1 MPEQTASGVSQFAG
15 AAPPPP
21 PPPPSPIRP
30 FRLRLTPTANDFGL
44 QAILDPRRLLQW
56 IYVGRLSLVSAILLA
71 AVIVWHRA
79 DTDPG
84 NLLIASL
91 AFAVTTVWTGG
102 SLWYVEIYG
111 RPPGPSFSYLQTA
124 YDLGLVTAIVHA
136 TGGTTSPF
144 AALYILVIASASLML
159 PAGGGLLMAALGNV
173 LYFADAVWWRNSPP
187 TMAVWLQLTVFAVV
201 ALGSAYL
208 GAKLREAGAGKEELA
223 AELTHVRLQA
233 SDILFNIRS
242 GVITVDQRG
251 YLLYANPAAS
261 QLLGL
266 DLDHYRAR
274 PVLKLIGGIAP
285 ELAAALERTVAERVR
300 TTRGEGMVTTTRR
313 VHIGVTTTYMETDG
327 RHAHRTAT
335 AIFQDISD
343 QKRIETL
350 RLRAERLEGVAELSA
365 SLAHEIKNP
374 LASIR
379 SAVEQ
384 LSHLPKTTEDE
395 QTLAALVMRETD
407 RLSRLLSEFLD
418 FARVRV
424 ARTQAVDIGKVV
436 RHAANLANAHP
447 DRGEGVSIACAVAE
461 GVDVTVDGDEDLLHR
476 AVFNLV
482 LNAVQATPPGGEVR
496 VEAMPATAEHVAS
509 GMGIDSGAA
518 VAIRVSDSGAGI
530 PAEIRDRL
538 FDPFFTTKPGGS
550 GLGLAV
556 VHRAI
561 EAHRGYVL
569 VDSSPRGTRFT
580 VVLPRSRPAAPTGP
594 ASAATGLAVTFVP
607 TGAAT

>member
-1 MPEQTASGVSQFAG
+1 V
-15 AAPPPP
+15 
-21 PPPPSPIRP
+21 
-30 FRLRLTPTANDFGL
+30 RLTPAANDLKL

-91 AFAVTTVWTGG
+91 AFAVTTLWTGG

-111 RPPGPSFSYLQTA
+111 RQPRPTFSYLQTA
-124 YDLGLVTAIVHA
+124 YDLVLVTAIVHA

-144 AALYILVIASASLML
+144 AALYILVIACASLLL

-173 LYFADAVWWRNSPP
+173 LYFADAVWGGNSPP
-187 TMAVWLQLTVFAVV
+187 TTAVWLQLTIFAAV

-208 GAKLREAGAGKEELA
+208 GAKLQEEGAGKAELA

-242 GVITVDQRG
+242 AVITIDQG
-251 YLLYANPAAS
+251 GNLLYANPTAS
-261 QLLGL
+261 QLLGINF
-266 DLDHYRAR
+266 DQYRGR
-274 PVLKLIGGIAP
+274 PVLTLVAAIAP
-285 ELAAALERTVAERVR
+285 GLAQALERTVVERVR
-300 TTRGEGMVTTTRR
+300 TTRGEGVVATSRGR
-313 VHIGVTTTYMETDG
+313 VHIGVTTTYMEGQG
-327 RHAHRTAT
+327 RHAYRTAT

-343 QKRIETL
+343 QKRIELL

-384 LSHLPKTTEDE
+384 LARLPKATEDE
-395 QTLAALVMRETD
+395 QTLSALVMRESD

-424 ARTQAVDIGKVV
+424 ARTEPVDLGKVA

-447 DRGEGVSIACAVAE
+447 DRNEGVGVSCAVTE

-482 LNAVQATPPGGEVR
+482 LNAVQATPTGGDVR
-496 VEAMPATAEHVAS
+496 VEAMPATSEHVPS
-509 GMGIDSGAA
+509 GIGYDSGGA
-518 VAIRVSDSGAGI
+518 VAIRVSDSGPGI

-580 VVLPRSRPAAPTGP
+580 VVLPRSRPATG
-594 ASAATGLAVTFVP
+594 ASTIAAVSGSAVTFVP
-607 TGAAT
+607 TGATT

>member
-1 MPEQTASGVSQFAG
+1 M
-15 AAPPPP
+15 
-21 PPPPSPIRP
+21 
-30 FRLRLTPTANDFGL
+30 RLTPAANDLAL
-44 QAILDPRRLLQW
+44 QAILDPRRLLRW
-56 IYVGRLSLVSAILLA
+56 IYIGRMSLVSAILLA

-91 AFAVTTVWTGG
+91 AFAVTTVWTGA

-111 RPPGPSFSYLQTA
+111 RAPKATFSYLQTA
-124 YDLGLVTAIVHA
+124 YDLALVTAIVHA

-144 AALYILVIASASLML
+144 AALYILVIASASLLL

-173 LYFADAVWWRNSPP
+173 LYFADAVWGPNAPP
-187 TMAVWLQLTVFAVV
+187 TIAVWLQLTIFAVV

-208 GAKLREAGAGKEELA
+208 GAKLQEAGAGKEELA
-223 AELTHVRLQA
+223 AELKTIRLQA

-242 GVITVDQRG
+242 GVITIDQG
-251 YLLYANPAAS
+251 GHLLYANPMAGH
-261 QLLGL
+261 LL
-266 DLDHYRAR
+266 DLSFDEYRGR
-274 PVLKLIGGIAP
+274 PVLTAIADRAP
-285 ELAAALERTVAERVR
+285 ELAHALELTVVERSR
-300 TTRGEGMVTTTRR
+300 TTRGEGIVSTRQR
-313 VHIGVTTTYMETDG
+313 RFHIGVTTTYMEAEG
-327 RHAHRTAT
+327 RQSHRTAT

-343 QKRIETL
+343 QKRIEQL

-384 LSHLPKTTEDE
+384 LSRLPKVTEDE
-395 QTLAALVMRETD
+395 QTLSALVMRETD

-424 ARTQAVDIGKVV
+424 AKTEPVDIGKVA
-436 RHAANLANAHP
+436 RNAANLANTHP
-447 DRGEGVSIACAVAE
+447 DRKEGISVSCSVGEGI
-461 GVDVTVDGDEDLLHR
+461 DVTVDGDEDLLHR

-482 LNAVQATPPGGEVR
+482 LNAVQASPPGGEVR
-496 VEAMPATAEHVAS
+496 VEAMPAAPEHVPA
-509 GMGIDSGAA
+509 GMGYDRRGA
-518 VAIRVSDSGAGI
+518 VAIRISDNGPGI
-530 PAEIRDRL
+530 PHDIRDRL

-561 EAHRGYVL
+561 EAHRGFVL
-569 VDSSPRGTRFT
+569 VDSNARGTRFT
-580 VVLPRSRPAAPTGP
+580 VVLPRSRSNGHGGVTPVAAGP
-594 ASAATGLAVTFVP
+594 AVTFLS
-607 TGAAT
+607 TGVAK

>member
-1 MPEQTASGVSQFAG
+1 MPESRAFLPGSLRGHR
-15 AAPPPP
+15 PPPP
-21 PPPPSPIRP
+21 VLGPL
-30 FRLRLTPTANDFGL
+30 RLRLTPAANDL
-44 QAILDPRRLLQW
+44 ALRAILDPRRLLRW
-56 IYVGRLSLVSAILLA
+56 IYIGRLSLVSAILLA

-91 AFAVTTVWTGG
+91 AFAVTTVWTAG
-102 SLWYVEIYG
+102 SLWYTEIYG
-111 RPPGPSFSYLQTA
+111 RPPSPTFSYLQTA

-136 TGGTTSPF
+136 TAGTTSPF
-144 AALYILVIASASLML
+144 AALYILVIASASLLL

-173 LYFADAVWWRNSPP
+173 LYFADAVWGGTTPP
-187 TMAVWLQLTVFAVV
+187 TVGVWLQLIIFALV

-208 GAKLREAGAGKEELA
+208 GAKLQEAGAGKEELA

-242 GVITVDQRG
+242 GVITIDQG
-251 YLLYANPAAS
+251 GHLLYANPMAS
-261 QLLGL
+261 HLLGIDFDQYRGRSVL
-266 DLDHYRAR
+266 TAIAGTAPDLAH
-274 PVLKLIGGIAP
+274 
-285 ELAAALERTVAERVR
+285 ALELTVVERTR
-300 TTRGEGMVTTTRR
+300 TTRGEGVVSTSARR
-313 VHIGVTTTYMETDG
+313 FHIGVTTTYMEGQG
-327 RHAHRTAT
+327 RHTYRTAT

-343 QKRIETL
+343 QKRIELL

-384 LSHLPKTTEDE
+384 LSRLPKATEDE
-395 QTLAALVMRETD
+395 QTLSALVIRETD

-424 ARTQAVDIGKVV
+424 ARTEPVDIGKIA
-436 RHAANLANAHP
+436 RNAANLANAHP
-447 DRGEGVSIACAVAE
+447 DRKEGVSVSCTVSE
-461 GVDVTVDGDEDLLHR
+461 GIDVTVDGDEDLLHR

-482 LNAVQATPPGGEVR
+482 LNAVQAAPPGGEVR
-496 VEAMPATAEHVAS
+496 VEAMPATSEHVPS
-509 GMGIDSGAA
+509 GMGYESGAA
-518 VAIRVSDSGAGI
+518 VALRVSDTGAGI
-530 PAEIRDRL
+530 PHEIRDRL
-538 FDPFFTTKPGGS
+538 FDPFFTTKPGGT

-569 VDSSPRGTRFT
+569 LDSNSRGTRFT
-580 VVLPRSRPAAPTGP
+580 IVLPRSRPPNGAAIAPLGAGP
-594 ASAATGLAVTFVP
+594 PVTFLATGAVT
-607 TGAAT
+607 

>member
-1 MPEQTASGVSQFAG
+1 
-15 AAPPPP
+15 
-21 PPPPSPIRP
+21 
-30 FRLRLTPTANDFGL
+30 LRLTPAANDLAL

-56 IYVGRLSLVSAILLA
+56 VYVGRLVLVSAILLA

-91 AFAVTTVWTGG
+91 AFAVTTVWTAA
-102 SLWYVEIYG
+102 SLWYTEIYG
-111 RPPGPSFSYLQTA
+111 RPRGPTFSYLQTA
-124 YDLGLVTAIVHA
+124 YDLALVTAIVHA
-136 TGGTTSPF
+136 TGVTTSPF
-144 AALYILVIASASLML
+144 AALYILVIASASLLL

-173 LYFADAVWWRNSPP
+173 LYFADAVWGGNAPP
-187 TMAVWLQLTVFAVV
+187 TIAVWLQLTIFAFV

-208 GAKLREAGAGKEELA
+208 GAKLQEAGAGKEALA
-223 AELTHVRLQA
+223 EELTHVRLQA

-242 GVITVDQRG
+242 GVITIDQG
-251 YLLYANPAAS
+251 GHLLYANPTAS
-261 QLLGL
+261 QLLGVEF
-266 DLDHYRAR
+266 DHHRGR
-274 PVLKLIGGIAP
+274 PVLTTIATIAP
-285 ELAAALERTVAERVR
+285 ELAEALERTVTERVR
-300 TTRGEGMVTTTRR
+300 TTRGEGVVSLASRR
-313 VHIGVTTTYMETDG
+313 FHIGVTTTYMETQG
-327 RHAHRTAT
+327 RHAYRTAT

-343 QKRIETL
+343 QKRIELL

-384 LSHLPKTTEDE
+384 LSRLPKVTEDE
-395 QTLAALVMRETD
+395 QTLSALVMRETD

-424 ARTQAVDIGKVV
+424 AKTEAVDIGKVV

-447 DRGEGVSIACAVAE
+447 DRNEGVSVSCAVTE

-476 AVFNLV
+476 AVFNLA
-482 LNAVQATPPGGEVR
+482 LNAVQAAPPGGEVR
-496 VEAMPATAEHVAS
+496 IEAMPATADHVPS
-509 GMGIDSGAA
+509 GMGIDSARA
-518 VAIRVSDSGAGI
+518 VAIRVSDTGAGI

-561 EAHRGYVL
+561 EAHCGYVL

-580 VVLPRSRPAAPTGP
+580 VVLPRSRSSAGRGV
-594 ASAATGLAVTFVP
+594 ASAALGSAVTFVP
-607 TGAAT
+607 TGAAK

>member
-1 MPEQTASGVSQFAG
+1 LDFWQFARL
-15 AAPPPP
+15 
-21 PPPPSPIRP
+21 RP
-30 FRLRLTPTANDFGL
+30 ATAGPRVRLTPAANDLTL
-44 QAILDPRRLLQW
+44 QVILDPRRLLQW

-91 AFAVTTVWTGG
+91 AFAGTTVWTAG

-111 RPPGPSFSYLQTA
+111 RQPRPTFSYLQTV
-124 YDLGLVTAIVHA
+124 YDLVLVTAIVHA

-144 AALYILVIASASLML
+144 AALYILVIASASLLL

-173 LYFADAVWWRNSPP
+173 LYFADAVWGGNSPP
-187 TMAVWLQLTVFAVV
+187 TVGVWLQLTIFAMV

-208 GAKLREAGAGKEELA
+208 GAKLQEAGAGKEELA
-223 AELTHVRLQA
+223 AELTHIRLQA

-242 GVITVDQRG
+242 GVITIDQG
-251 YLLYANPAAS
+251 GHLLYANPTAS
-261 QLLGL
+261 QLLGI
-266 DLDHYRAR
+266 DFDHHRGR
-274 PVLKLIGGIAP
+274 PVLKLIAGIAP
-285 ELAAALERTVAERVR
+285 ELAGALERTVVERVR
-300 TTRGEGMVTTTRR
+300 TTRGEAIVATPTRR
-313 VHIGVTTTYMETDG
+313 VHIGVTTTYMEGQG
-327 RHAHRTAT
+327 RHAYRTAT

-343 QKRIETL
+343 QKRIEIL

-384 LSHLPKTTEDE
+384 LSRLPKTTEDE
-395 QTLAALVMRETD
+395 QTLSTLVMRETD

-424 ARTQAVDIGKVV
+424 ARTEPVDLGKVA

-447 DRGEGVSIACAVAE
+447 DRNEGVSVACTVTE

-482 LNAVQATPPGGEVR
+482 LNAVQAAPVGGEVR
-496 VEAMPATAEHVAS
+496 VEAMAATSEHVPI
-509 GMGIDSGAA
+509 GMGYESVGA
-518 VAIRVSDSGAGI
+518 VAIRVSDSGPGI

-580 VVLPRSRPAAPTGP
+580 VVLPRSRSTTGP
-594 ASAATGLAVTFVP
+594 GAVSAASGSAVTFVP
-607 TGAAT
+607 TGATT

>member
-1 MPEQTASGVSQFAG
+1 LDFWQFA
-15 AAPPPP
+15 
-21 PPPPSPIRP
+21 RLR
-30 FRLRLTPTANDFGL
+30 FRQRRFPLRVRLTPAANDLAL

-111 RPPGPSFSYLQTA
+111 RQPRPTFSYLQTV
-124 YDLGLVTAIVHA
+124 YDLVLVTAIVHA

-144 AALYILVIASASLML
+144 AALYILVIASASLLL

-173 LYFADAVWWRNSPP
+173 LYFADAVWGGTSPA
-187 TMAVWLQLTVFAVV
+187 TVAVWLQLTIFAVV

-208 GAKLREAGAGKEELA
+208 GAKLQQAGAGKEELA
-223 AELTHVRLQA
+223 AELTQVRLQA

-242 GVITVDQRG
+242 GVITIDQG
-251 YLLYANPAAS
+251 GHLLYANPTAS
-261 QLLGL
+261 QLLRI
-266 DLDHYRAR
+266 DFDDHRGR
-274 PVLKLIGGIAP
+274 PVLAMIAAIAP
-285 ELAAALERTVAERVR
+285 ELADALERTVVERVR
-300 TTRGEGMVTTTRR
+300 TTRGEGIVATPTRR
-313 VHIGVTTTYMETDG
+313 VHIGVTTTYMEGQG
-327 RHAHRTAT
+327 RHTYRTAT

-343 QKRIETL
+343 QKRIELL

-384 LSHLPKTTEDE
+384 LSRLPKTTEDE

-424 ARTQAVDIGKVV
+424 ARTEPVDLGKVA

-447 DRGEGVSIACAVAE
+447 DRNEGVSVSCAVTD
-461 GVDVTVDGDEDLLHR
+461 GLDVTVDGDEDLLHR

-482 LNAVQATPPGGEVR
+482 LNAVQAAPAGGDVR
-496 VEAMPATAEHVAS
+496 VEAMPATSEHVPV
-509 GMGIDSGAA
+509 GMGYESGAA
-518 VAIRVSDSGAGI
+518 VAIRVSDSGPGI

-580 VVLPRSRPAAPTGP
+580 VVLPRSRSTTGP
-594 ASAATGLAVTFVP
+594 GGVSVASGSAVTFVP
-607 TGAAT
+607 TGATT

>member
-1 MPEQTASGVSQFAG
+1 
-15 AAPPPP
+15 
-21 PPPPSPIRP
+21 
-30 FRLRLTPTANDFGL
+30 LRLTPAANDLTL
-44 QAILDPRRLLQW
+44 QVILDPRRLLQW

-91 AFAVTTVWTGG
+91 AFAVTTVWTAG

-111 RPPGPSFSYLQTA
+111 RQPRPTFSYLQTV
-124 YDLGLVTAIVHA
+124 YDLVLVTAIVHA
-136 TGGTTSPF
+136 TGSTTSPF
-144 AALYILVIASASLML
+144 AALYILVIASASLLL

-173 LYFADAVWWRNSPP
+173 LYFADAVWGGNSPP
-187 TMAVWLQLTVFAVV
+187 TVGVWLQLTIFAMV

-208 GAKLREAGAGKEELA
+208 GAKLQEAGAGKEELA
-223 AELTHVRLQA
+223 AELTHIRLQA

-242 GVITVDQRG
+242 GVITIDQG
-251 YLLYANPAAS
+251 GHLLYANPTAS
-261 QLLGL
+261 QLLGI
-266 DLDHYRAR
+266 DLDHHRGR
-274 PVLKLIGGIAP
+274 PVLKPIAAIAP
-285 ELAAALERTVAERVR
+285 DLADALERTVIERVR
-300 TTRGEGMVTTTRR
+300 TTRGEAIVATPTRH
-313 VHIGVTTTYMETDG
+313 VHIGVTTTYMEGQG
-327 RHAHRTAT
+327 RHAYRTAT

-343 QKRIETL
+343 QKRIELL

-384 LSHLPKTTEDE
+384 LSRLPKTTEDE
-395 QTLAALVMRETD
+395 QTLSTLVMRETD

-424 ARTQAVDIGKVV
+424 ARTEPVDLGKVA

-447 DRGEGVSIACAVAE
+447 DRNEGVSVSCAVTE

-482 LNAVQATPPGGEVR
+482 LNAVQAAPGGGEVR
-496 VEAMPATAEHVAS
+496 VEAMPATSEHVPI
-509 GMGIDSGAA
+509 GMGFESGGA
-518 VAIRVSDSGAGI
+518 VAIRVSDSGPGI

-580 VVLPRSRPAAPTGP
+580 IVLPRSRSTTGP
-594 ASAATGLAVTFVP
+594 GALSAASGSAVTFVP
-607 TGAAT
+607 TGATT